1 MTLVTDAVAGARR
14 AAPGT
19 TTSVDGGQDAD
30 RTADERSYPDEQ
42 EAGAWASVISEEAST
57 VISRRPSRRAAVRLG
72 CWRAACTAEGDI
84 SAGPIT
90 CRFVGST
97 GRQLFDD
104 AVRLLRCEVGSSFG
118 EPSVSSSCGGHQ
130 PRTARVSPRWN
141 LRVAI
146 TVVSR
151 SPSGHGGDDRSM
163 VEMSRVL
170 LVALVAS
177 SLADI
182 VRPRIPLVLGAK
194 PDGPRGGDRLSIH
207 QRSVINRLTEAK
219 FL

>member
-90 CRFVGST
+90 CRFVGPT

-104 AVRLLRCEVGSSFG
+104 AVRLLRCEVESSFG
-118 EPSVSSSCGGHQ
+118 EVDLGLARGSRRDPHRRGDRSQHRAA
-130 PRTARVSPRWN
+130 PRAGSARLVPMPPEIAGSPRSRICKRRYGDTTRRGVPDAPTS
-141 LRVAI
+141 LVRRIA
-146 TVVSR
+146 SR
-151 SPSGHGGDDRSM
+151 SDSC
-163 VEMSRVL
+163 E
-170 LVALVAS
+170 
-177 SLADI
+177 
-182 VRPRIPLVLGAK
+182 
-194 PDGPRGGDRLSIH
+194 
-207 QRSVINRLTEAK
+207 
-219 FL
+219 

>member
-42 EAGAWASVISEEAST
+42 EAGAWASVISEAAST

-90 CRFVGST
+90 CRFVGPT

-141 LRVAI
+141 PRVAI
-146 TVVSR
+146 TVVSGFRPAATASTIDPWWRCREFSLSR
-151 SPSGHGGDDRSM
+151 SWRHLSPTSSGRGYRSYLAQSPM
-163 VEMSRVL
+163 VLAEATDSR
-170 LVALVAS
+170 S
-177 SLADI
+177 TS
-182 VRPRIPLVLGAK
+182 
-194 PDGPRGGDRLSIH
+194 GP
-207 QRSVINRLTEAK
+207 
-219 FL
+219 